1 MLRNPTIYNLLLKVG
16 LVTDAGSGI
25 PRLIR
30 LLREAIGREPEFCLR
45 GNEFVVILPR
55 PQTSQVQI

>member
-1 MLRNPTIYNLLLKVG
+1 PTIYNMFLKIG

-25 PRLIR
+25 PRMIR
-30 LLREAIGREPEFCLR
+30 LLRETTGREPDFRLE

-55 PQTSQVQI
+55 SA